1 MLNSCYFSCS
11 YTSKL
16 RQLVN
21 NLSYLCF
28 ACSITVGK
36 FVKSSFERH
45 QICLIRTS
53 KFYPKSYGHRKFSP
67 RIGFFLNLC
76 NLSTFDP
83 LVCGISNLLW
93 SSEMLEKFL
102 HQLFNHTKFEASNFL
117 FEKLGTQIDISKC
130 ITTHTH

>member
-16 RQLVN
+16 RQLFN

-28 ACSITVGK
+28 VCSRYCWKVCKILFRKTPNLLN
-36 FVKSSFERH
+36 SD
-45 QICLIRTS
+45 
-53 KFYPKSYGHRKFSP
+53 FYPKSYGHRKFSP
-67 RIGFFLNLC
+67 RIGFFLDLC

-83 LVCGISNLLW
+83 LVCGISNLFW
-93 SSEMLEKFL
+93 SSEMTLEKFL
-102 HQLFNHTKFEASNFL
+102 HQLFNHTKFAASNFL
-117 FEKLGTQIDISKC
+117 FEKLGTQTDISKC